1 MILLKEIRLKN
12 FLSHSDTQLK
22 FEPGSKK
29 LLDGISGAGKSSIID
44 ALLWGLYGKGRTDNR
59 SLIKRGA
66 DAVGVQI
73 LLTEGEKEYRIER
86 QYSKAGKQ
94 NLDIAE
100 KVGDKYVPIKIVG
113 IKFMQEHIETKI
125 LKSSYLL
132 FINSIAYPQDNQ
144 ENFVKQTAEKRKDI
158 ILEIIKASDY
168 DVYYDKAK
176 EALKNLEVKCA
187 GLAVEE
193 ANTASNLQATKTW
206 IDAIPIY
213 QKTIQ
218 EKKSLLD
225 YVNTTITTL
234 EAKKA
239 EYDAV
244 HLKRFELDS
253 KNGFLNQTKASLV
266 NKKSVCQN
274 TLTQYASLN
283 LEPLREKVKKLTELR
298 EELTTLEEQR
308 TKHFDWVAKRAY
320 IPRPVPVVDL
330 QPKINALIDKAN
342 KVTTEPTRTC
352 DSPTCPFMATIK
364 EDQEARINSINE
376 EITKLLA
383 DQKFQVTDEERY
395 KTEMAKIGDQPPF
408 DEVTYN
414 SIKAQITQLVEF
426 EAQLARYANITADI
440 ERINKEIAEI
450 DVALVD
456 TEKQL
461 EENTKAISEL
471 PVVEVGIA
479 LSSEIHIKRQEST
492 VIQLDIQ
499 KQEIQL
505 NTALEAQKQS
515 DILNAKLQEL
525 KKQLGVYT
533 QDRTALDLIKD
544 ALGNKGVKSIIID
557 YVIPQLEDKI
567 NEVLSKLSDFRVA
580 LETQKEGVGGDTII
594 DGLFITITN
603 GQGESFDLASYS
615 GGEKMRITTAI
626 SEGLAS
632 LQKTGFRIFDESI
645 VGLDAA
651 TVEGFTEILM
661 QIQNNFSQ
669 VMCVSHLQPIK
680 DLFEE
685 KITVIKK
692 GGDSFIQ

>member
-1 MILLKEIRLKN
+1 MILLKEVRLKN
-12 FLSHSDTQLK
+12 FLSHSDTQLN
-22 FEPGSKK
+22 FEAGSKK
-29 LLDGISGAGKSSIID
+29 LLDGVSGAGKSSIID

-66 DAVGVQI
+66 EAVGVQI
-73 LLTEGEKEYRIER
+73 LLTEGDKEYRIER

-176 EALKNLEVKCA
+176 DAVKNLEVKCA
-187 GLAVEE
+187 GLEVEE
-193 ANTASNLQATKTW
+193 ANAASNLQASKTW
-206 IDAIPIY
+206 VDAIPGLEQAI
-213 QKTIQ
+213 KDR
-218 EKKSLLD
+218 KGALL
-225 YVNTTITTL
+225 YANTTVQAL
-234 EAKKA
+234 ERKK
-239 EYDAV
+239 EDQDKIIQ
-244 HLKRFELDS
+244 KRFELNTQHNS
-253 KNGFLNQTKASLV
+253 LNQSCV
-266 NKKSVCQN
+266 ENKKKKEFNLLS
-274 TLTQYASLN
+274 LTQYESLDLKPLQEKVELLAQWRSQVASM
-283 LEPLREKVKKLTELR
+283 EVDREKVIAWDRNKMSLSAPLIY
-298 EELTTLEEQR
+298 
-308 TKHFDWVAKRAY
+308 DWQ
-320 IPRPVPVVDL
+320 PRINDL
-330 QPKINALIDKAN
+330 IAKAN
-342 KVTTEPTRTC
+342 KIATEPVKVC
-352 DSPTCPFMATIK
+352 SNASCPYAATIK
-364 EDQEARINSINE
+364 EDQEARIDEINK
-376 EITKLLA
+376 EIAGHLA
-383 DQKFQVTDEERY
+383 TQKQQAEDEKKY
-395 KTEMAKIGDQPPF
+395 QASLVALGDRPAF
-408 DEVTYN
+408 DETAYQTAKSNVYTLTPY
-414 SIKAQITQLVEF
+414 
-426 EAQLARYANITADI
+426 EAELGKYANITADI
-440 ERINKEIAEI
+440 ARLQAENKAI
-450 DVALVD
+450 DVVISDLEAKMVAVLQELSPLPLVNDISLDDDLRRARSQALDVQLD
-456 TEKQL
+456 LQKQELQL
-461 EENTKAISEL
+461 EE
-471 PVVEVGIA
+471 A
-479 LSSEIHIKRQEST
+479 LR
-492 VIQLDIQ
+492 IQ
-499 KQEIQL
+499 KQNAI
-505 NTALEAQKQS
+505 LEQKLV
-515 DILNAKLQEL
+515 DI
-525 KKQLGVYT
+525 KKQLSVFSG
-533 QDRTALDLIKD
+533 DRTALDLIKD

-603 GQGESFDLASYS
+603 GQGETFDLASYS

-632 LQKTGFRIFDESI
+632 LQKTGFRVFDESI

-661 QIQNNFSQ
+661 QIQANFSQ
-669 VMCVSHLQPIK
+669 VICVSHLQPIK

-685 KITVIKK
+685 KITVVKK